1 MTADITLRGPDEVIA
16 ALPYQL
22 GYHLRDCVVAVALA
36 GRRMGMVARTDL
48 PPEEDAVEVASSLV
62 GPLVRDGAGSVVVV
76 AFEDVVDASTPVL
89 LALVE
94 QLERAGVEI
103 RDVAVVRDGRRYSPT
118 CSETCCPPDGAP
130 LRDPTTVPAVADL
143 VALGRA
149 PLPSRDAV
157 DALVDP
163 DPARAPAVGA
173 AIASRSVRRS
183 SRRRWAR
190 AWAVVLAPQPVAG
203 AVDDTALADAVLSLA
218 DIHWRDGLIAW
229 LSPGVLPTREVDPA
243 VLALLRAHV
252 PARSPAAERRPV
264 VTTDRDILRS
274 RLLALCRA
282 VPDACD
288 GEAAAA
294 CTVLAHVAWAE
305 GQGAVARSALDRA
318 LRLVP
323 DYRLALLLTR
333 LVDAGVRF
341 PLDHGRDGDTGLRSA
356 G

>member
-22 GYHLRDCVVAVALA
+22 GYHLHDCVVAVALA

-48 PPEEDAVEVASSLV
+48 PPEEHAVEVASSLV

-76 AFEDVVDASTPVL
+76 AFEDVADASTPVL

-94 QLERAGVEI
+94 QLERAGVEV
-103 RDVAVVRDGRRYSPT
+103 RDVAVVREGRRYSPT
-118 CSETCCPPDGAP
+118 CTQECCPADGAP
-130 LRDPTTVPAVADL
+130 LRDPSTVPAVADL

-149 PLPSRDAV
+149 PLPSREAV
-157 DALVDP
+157 DALVEP
-163 DPARAPAVGA
+163 DPVRAPAVGA
-173 AIASRSVRRS
+173 TIASRALRRP

-190 AWAVVLAPQPVAG
+190 AWAALLVPEPDATG
-203 AVDDTALADAVLSLA
+203 FDDAALADAVLSLD

-229 LSPGVLPTREVDPA
+229 LSPGALPTEDVDPA
-243 VLALLRAHV
+243 VMALLRAHV
-252 PARSPAAERRPV
+252 SLWPTLDRRGPV
-264 VTTDRDILRS
+264 VPTDRASLGN
-274 RLLALCRA
+274 RLLVLSRA
-282 VPDACD
+282 VPDACAA
-288 GEAAAA
+288 EAAAL
-294 CTVLAHVAWAE
+294 CTVVGHVAWAE
-305 GQGAVARSALDRA
+305 GQGAVARAALDRA

-323 DYRLALLLTR
+323 DYRLAVLVAQ

-341 PLDHGRDGDTGLRSA
+341 PRDWGRRRRPWLRSV